1 MIRLPRLKSFSL
13 PCPVILL
20 AQLPSPVY
28 KGYGS
33 SASALHRLVFALD
46 SFANELSTRQ
56 IEKILHVKH
65 EKFKFSR
72 RTKRYAKE
80 KIKIFGLELRD
91 SKSETFHRLF
101 AT

>member
-1 MIRLPRLKSFSL
+1 MILLPRLKSFPL
-13 PCPVILL
+13 PGPVILL

-33 SASALHRLVFALD
+33 SASD

-56 IEKILHVKH
+56 IKKSLHVKH

-72 RTKRYAKE
+72 RTKRYAK
-80 KIKIFGLELRD
+80 KKKKTFGTR
-91 SKSETFHRLF
+91 TQGF
-101 AT
+101 

>member
-1 MIRLPRLKSFSL
+1 MTLLPRLKSFPL
-13 PCPVILL
+13 PGPVILL

-33 SASALHRLVFALD
+33 SASALHGHGVCFG

-56 IEKILHVKH
+56 IKKSLHVKH

-72 RTKRYAKE
+72 RTKRYAK
-80 KIKIFGLELRD
+80 KKKKTFGTR
-91 SKSETFHRLF
+91 TQGF
-101 AT
+101 